1 MNGRKRV
8 QSLAASPVM
17 VGAVTVLVATVAVFL
32 AYQANTGLP
41 FVPTYRVSVLVPN
54 ADTVVPN
61 NEVRIGGVQVGTVE
75 AVEAVQNGSSTSTT
89 TTTTETTTT
98 VEAAPTYATGEA
110 GTYSAKL
117 DLKLNRSIAPLPVDS
132 TVLIRAKSAL
142 GLKYLEITPGK
153 SQEGYPEGATI
164 PLAQARPEPVDI
176 DQVFN
181 TFDEPTR
188 KAIQVQLK
196 NFGDGLAGRGGDLN
210 AAIGNLV
217 PLTQA
222 LPKAMGNLASSDTQL
237 DRFVRAIAAASAEA
251 GPVGEQQAQAF
262 VGLNKTFQALADV
275 SRPYI
280 QESITEGPPTEDV
293 TIETM
298 PRIRPFL
305 ADTAKLFANLRPGM
319 AALRKAGPSI
329 SQAIVKGIP
338 ALQGAPAFNALLP
351 GLSAEVLNLSND
363 ATARTGLD
371 SLIGAS
377 DYLESLITFIGPA
390 QSTCNYATLLFR
402 NIADLASTGDSLGSL
417 LRFISFSAP
426 NFGEGGDNIGTP
438 SANPANGPGD
448 NYLHYNP
455 YPNTAAPGQSPR
467 ECEAGNEPYPRQVQ
481 VIGNPPGDQGVVT
494 EDQLPSQK

>member
-75 AVEAVQNGSSTSTT
+75 AVEAVQNGSSTTT

-196 NFGDGLAGRGGDLN
+196 NFGDGLAGRGGDIN

-280 QESITEGPPTEDV
+280 QESIAEGPPTEDV

-305 ADTAKLFANLRPGM
+305 SDTAKLFANLRPGM

-351 GLSAEVLNLSND
+351 GLS
-363 ATARTGLD
+363 G
-371 SLIGAS
+371 
-377 DYLESLITFIGPA
+377 
-390 QSTCNYATLLFR
+390 
-402 NIADLASTGDSLGSL
+402 
-417 LRFISFSAP
+417 
-426 NFGEGGDNIGTP
+426 
-438 SANPANGPGD
+438 
-448 NYLHYNP
+448 
-455 YPNTAAPGQSPR
+455 
-467 ECEAGNEPYPRQVQ
+467 
-481 VIGNPPGDQGVVT
+481 
-494 EDQLPSQK
+494 

>member
-75 AVEAVQNGSSTSTT
+75 GVEAVQNGSSTGSTST
-89 TTTTETTTT
+89 GTDEE
-98 VEAAPTYATGEA
+98 VTYATGEA
-110 GTYSAKL
+110 GTYSARL
-117 DLKLNRSIAPLPVDS
+117 DLKLNRSVAPLPVDS

-142 GLKYLEITPGK
+142 GLKYVEITPGE
-153 SQEGYPEGATI
+153 SREGYPEGATI
-164 PLAQARPEPVDI
+164 PLSQARPEPVDI

-188 KAIQVQLK
+188 EAIQVQLK
-196 NFGDGLAGRGGDLN
+196 NFGDGLAGRGGDIN
-210 AAIGNLV
+210 ATIGNLV
-217 PLTQA
+217 PLTES
-222 LPKAMGNLASSDTQL
+222 LPRAMGNLASTDTHL

-262 VGLNKTFQALADV
+262 VGLDKTFQALADV

-280 QESITEGPPTEDV
+280 QEAISEGPATEDV

-305 ADTAKLFANLRPGM
+305 TDTARLFANLRPGM
-319 AALRKAGPSI
+319 AALRRAGPSI

-377 DYLESLITFIGPA
+377 DYLESLVTFVGPA

-402 NIADLASTGDSLGSL
+402 NVADLASTGDSLGSL

-426 NFGEGGDNIGTP
+426 NFGTGANNIGTP
-438 SANPANGPGD
+438 SQIPAAGPGD

-455 YPNTAAPGQSPR
+455 YPNTAAPGQDQR

-481 VIGNPPGDQGVVT
+481 VIGNPPGNQGVVT

>member
-1 MNGRKRV
+1 MNGRRRV

-41 FVPTYRVSVLVPN
+41 FVPTYRVSALVPN

-75 AVEAVQNGSSTSTT
+75 GVEAVQNGESSSTSGSMADTYGG
-89 TTTTETTTT
+89 
-98 VEAAPTYATGEA
+98 VPTYASGEA
-110 GTYSAKL
+110 GTYSARL
-117 DLKLNRSIAPLPVDS
+117 DLKLNRSVAPLPVDS

-142 GLKYLEITPGK
+142 GLKYVEITPGS

-164 PLAQARPEPVDI
+164 PLSQAKPEPVDI

-196 NFGDGLAGRGGDLN
+196 NFGDGFAGRGGDIN

-217 PLTQA
+217 PLTQV
-222 LPKAMGNLASSDTQL
+222 LPRAMANLASPETRL
-237 DRFVRAIAAASAEA
+237 DRFVQAIAAASAEA
-251 GPVGEQQAQAF
+251 GPVGEQQARAF
-262 VGLNKTFQALADV
+262 VGLDRTFQALADV

-280 QESITEGPPTEDV
+280 QEAITEGPPTEDV
-293 TIETM
+293 TIQTM

-305 ADTAKLFANLRPGM
+305 NDTAKLFANLRPGM

-351 GLSAEVLNLSND
+351 GLSAQVLNLSND
-363 ATARTGLD
+363 ATARAGLD

-377 DYLESLITFIGPA
+377 DYLESLITFVGPA

>member
-54 ADTVVPN
+54 AATVVPN
-61 NEVRIGGVQVGTVE
+61 NEVRIGGVQVGAVE
-75 AVEAVQNGSSTSTT
+75 GVEAVQNGSSTGSTPMGT
-89 TTTTETTTT
+89 DE
-98 VEAAPTYATGEA
+98 EATYATGEA
-110 GTYSAKL
+110 GTYSARL
-117 DLKLNRSIAPLPVDS
+117 DLKLNRSVAPLPVDS

-142 GLKYLEITPGK
+142 GLKYVEITPGE
-153 SQEGYPEGATI
+153 SQEGYPEGATM
-164 PLAQARPEPVDI
+164 PLSQARPEPVDI

-188 KAIQVQLK
+188 EAIQVQLK
-196 NFGDGLAGRGGDLN
+196 NFGDGLAGRGGDIN

-217 PLTQA
+217 PLTES
-222 LPKAMGNLASSDTQL
+222 LPRAMGNLASTDTRL

-262 VGLNKTFQALADV
+262 VGLDKTFQALADV

-280 QESITEGPPTEDV
+280 QESISEGPATEDV

-305 ADTAKLFANLRPGM
+305 TDTARLFANLRPGM

-338 ALQGAPAFNALLP
+338 ALQGSPAFNALLP

-363 ATARTGLD
+363 ATARAGLD

-377 DYLESLITFIGPA
+377 DYLESLVTFVGPA

-402 NIADLASTGDSLGSL
+402 NAADLASTGDSLGSL

-426 NFGEGGDNIGTP
+426 NFGSGANNIGTP
-438 SANPANGPGD
+438 SQIPAEGPGD

-455 YPNTAAPGQSPR
+455 YPNTAAPGQAER

-481 VIGNPPGDQGVVT
+481 VIGNPPGNQGVVT